1 MQKATVDSGGLA
13 RFLNGDRSSSGVWVS
28 AEFVMQGGVASTE
41 VAPVRHSPGL
51 ASQRAVDLVLTVLAI
66 VALAPLML
74 TLAFLIWVSDGGPAL
89 YGHVRV
95 GHMGQLFRCW
105 KFRSMVADADKTL
118 AAHLAA
124 DPEARAEWEA
134 SHKLR
139 RDPRITR
146 VGRFLRASSLDELPQ
161 LWNVL
166 VGDMSIVGPRPI
178 VIAEIERY
186 KSNFTDYCACRPG
199 ITGLWQISGR
209 SDVSYDER
217 VALDTR
223 YSRSRSLLL
232 DMQIIVSTIPAVL
245 AQRGSY

>member
-1 MQKATVDSGGLA
+1 M
-13 RFLNGDRSSSGVWVS
+13 S
-28 AEFVMQGGVASTE
+28 AEFVVQGGIASAKD
-41 VAPVRHSPGL
+41 APVQRSPGL
-51 ASQRAVDLVLTVLAI
+51 GTQRLADLLMVVLAV

-74 TLAFLIWVSDGGPAL
+74 TLAFLIWVSDGGPPL
-89 YGHVRV
+89 FGHVRV
-95 GHMGQLFRCW
+95 GRMGQLFRCW
-105 KFRSMVADADKTL
+105 KFRSMVVNSDKIL
-118 AAHLAA
+118 AEHLAA

-134 SHKLR
+134 NHKLR
-139 RDPRITR
+139 RDPRITG

-161 LWNVL
+161 LWNVW
-166 VGDMSIVGPRPI
+166 VGQMSIVGPRPI

-186 KSNFTDYCACRPG
+186 KDNFTDYCACRPG

-209 SDVSYDER
+209 SDVSYDQR

-232 DMQIIVSTIPAVL
+232 DLKIIVSTIPAVL